1 MNIIQRLV
9 VTSSKDSTFRLWDFR
24 ETIHSVSVFQG
35 HQVSMIGILTIC
47 QIIQCHIT
55 VSDLRK
61 LNKSTFF
68 PLKKKDLLKKKDMLA
83 WMKMYNSRKNF
94 FNLLKICL
102 KYFKVWFLIQCF
114 LPQDTVTS
122 AVFVPNSDLI
132 VSGSDDRWRKHRC
145 RKYFLVFFLIEM
157 LSTYHIWNDIWC
169 LWAKKQAG

>member
-1 MNIIQRLV
+1 MYSGWWWRAAKTQHSDFGISGRQSTVCL
-9 VTSSKDSTFRLWDFR
+9 SSRAIKWAWLGFWQ
-24 ETIHSVSVFQG
+24 SVKSY
-35 HQVSMIGILTIC
+35 
-47 QIIQCHIT
+47 
-55 VSDLRK
+55 SDLRK

-68 PLKKKDLLKKKDMLA
+68 PLKKKDALKKKDMLA

-145 RKYFLVFFLIEM
+145 RKYFLVFF
-157 LSTYHIWNDIWC
+157 
-169 LWAKKQAG
+169 